1 MKTKLEMLR
10 NTSGKLVSQEQAIK
24 IASKLQVLFHQ
35 YLELYK
41 AKKEKAAEE
50 IKQQVKQTIIRERTM
65 AIQTAQSSHSEEYFK
80 NLYDDWQT
88 KYFRSKSKGK

>member
-10 NTSGKLVSQEQAIK
+10 NTLGKLIFQEQAIK

-41 AKKEKAAEE
+41 AKKEKATEE
-50 IKQQVKQTIIRERTM
+50 IKQQIKQTII
-65 AIQTAQSSHSEEYFK
+65 K
-80 NLYDDWQT
+80 
-88 KYFRSKSKGK
+88 K

>member
-10 NTSGKLVSQEQAIK
+10 NISGKLVFQEQAIK
-24 IASKLQVLFHQ
+24 IASKLQILFYQ

-50 IKQQVKQTIIRERTM
+50 IKQVK
-65 AIQTAQSSHSEEYFK
+65 
-80 NLYDDWQT
+80 
-88 KYFRSKSKGK
+88 

>member
-10 NTSGKLVSQEQAIK
+10 NISGKLISQEQTIK

-41 AKKEKAAEE
+41 AKKEKAAEK
-50 IKQQVKQTIIRERTM
+50 IKQQIKQTIIREQTI
-65 AIQTAQSSHSEEYFK
+65 AIQTAQSFHSEKYFK
-80 NLYDDWQT
+80 NLYNDW
-88 KYFRSKSKGK
+88 